1 MRMPPMTT
9 NTSRPH
15 IRKPDIEYHELVGA
29 YMGTVHMKRYKR
41 QHIYHYGRVSLLK
54 LLDEGCVTME
64 PNHALARDLEI
75 YREALDLL
83 KQDAAQSG
91 GAQ

>member
-1 MRMPPMTT
+1 MRMPNMTT

-15 IRKPDIEYHELVGA
+15 IRKPDIEYHDLVGA

-41 QHIYHYGRVSLLK
+41 QQHYHYGRVSLLK
-54 LLDEGCVTME
+54 LLHEGCVTME
-64 PNHALARDLEI
+64 PSNALVRDLEI

-83 KQDAAQSG
+83 KLDAAQAG